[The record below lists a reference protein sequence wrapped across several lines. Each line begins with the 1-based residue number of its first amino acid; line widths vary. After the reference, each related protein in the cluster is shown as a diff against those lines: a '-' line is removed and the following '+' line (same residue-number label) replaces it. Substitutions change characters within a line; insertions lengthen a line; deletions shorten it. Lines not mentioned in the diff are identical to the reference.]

1 MSQPRKSHPVCGR
14 VGPRALFAL
23 TGSGRNV
30 LQRYC
35 GHLPSGFRGCF
46 PGKSGSALGSS
57 SSSWEGPPRRRL
69 LRTEKPG
76 HTSLTLR
83 ARDPALTIPQ
93 PGAHRRGTNP
103 AIPRPGGEGV
113 GALEGRTPSL
123 LGTTCE
129 VRLASVRHRGA
140 GIGNSK
146 HPQGWKTPVG
156 VPDCRG
162 SGAADT
168 KPTTCLWGT
177 EHTAVVQCQLP
188 QPRPEPCIPARKTP
202 LPSFFWGI
210 HPEAEVYAHHLKTPE
225 KVMAR

>member
-1 MSQPRKSHPVCGR
+1 M
-14 VGPRALFAL
+14 
-23 TGSGRNV
+23 
-30 LQRYC
+30 
-35 GHLPSGFRGCF
+35 
-46 PGKSGSALGSS
+46 
-57 SSSWEGPPRRRL
+57 
-69 LRTEKPG
+69 
-76 HTSLTLR
+76 
-83 ARDPALTIPQ
+83 
-93 PGAHRRGTNP
+93 
-103 AIPRPGGEGV
+103 

-129 VRLASVRHRGA
+129 VGLASVRHRGA

-156 VPDCRG
+156 VPDCGG

-168 KPTTCLWGT
+168 KFTTCLWGT
-177 EHTAVVQCQLP
+177 EHTAVVQRQLP

-210 HPEAEVYAHHLKTPE
+210 HPEAEVYADHLKTPE